1 MDLKTIFTEQNLHNI
16 SAIIADTNRGLTKS
30 ELERHL
36 RESRITLVSDESY
49 NNGIYYKVGLNKR
62 DWLYNCLAN
71 EINTTH
77 SFNKVVKFIEIVMN
91 PINYTKLEKRE
102 KYQFILEELNKI
114 LLLLGYEIDS
124 FGKLTEIVKA
134 NNLDE
139 VDRRVNSLKKKL
151 YDRNIHSEVT
161 KYCINDYL
169 REDYFDTVF
178 EATKGLAERVREISG
193 LNSDGNELFQNAFAT
208 KNPYIILNMLATDS
222 EKNEYNGLKELLIAL
237 FHLVRNP
244 MAHTPKINWKQ
255 NENEALD
262 ILTIISFAH
271 KYLDKCYK
279 NPSKNTW
286 SFIIYFRY
294 SIINIKLNY
303 S

>member
-1 MDLKTIFTEQNLHNI
+1 MDLKALFTEQNLHNI

-71 EINTTH
+71 EINTTY

-91 PINYTKLEKRE
+91 PNNYTKLEKRE

-124 FGKLTEIVKA
+124 SGKLTEIVKA

-208 KNPYIILNMLATDS
+208 KEPYIILNMLATES

-279 NPSKNTW
+279 NPSKNT
-286 SFIIYFRY
+286 
-294 SIINIKLNY
+294 
-303 S
+303 

>member
-279 NPSKNTW
+279 NPSKNT
-286 SFIIYFRY
+286 
-294 SIINIKLNY
+294 
-303 S
+303 

>member
-279 NPSKNTW
+279 NPNKNT
-286 SFIIYFRY
+286 
-294 SIINIKLNY
+294 
-303 S
+303 

>member
-1 MDLKTIFTEQNLHNI
+1 MNLKEIFTEQNLHNI

-36 RESRITLVSDESY
+36 RESKIVLVSDGSY
-49 NNGIYYKVGLNKR
+49 NNGIYYKIGLNKR
-62 DWLYNCLAN
+62 DWLYNCFAN

-77 SFNKVVKFIEIVMN
+77 SFDKIVRFIEIVMD
-91 PINYTKLEKRE
+91 PTNYTKMEKRGQ
-102 KYQFILEELNKI
+102 YQFILEELNKI
-114 LLLLGYEIDS
+114 LLLLGCEINPS
-124 FGKLTEIVKA
+124 GKLTEKVKA
-134 NNLDE
+134 TTLEE

-161 KYCINDYL
+161 KYCIKDYL
-169 REDYFDTVF
+169 RKDYFDAVF

-193 LNSDGNELFQNAFAT
+193 LNSDGNELFQSAFAT
-208 KNPYIILNMLATDS
+208 KDPYIVLNMLATES
-222 EKNEYNGLKELLIAL
+222 EKNEYNGLKELLMSL

-279 NPSKNTW
+279 NPSKN
-286 SFIIYFRY
+286 
-294 SIINIKLNY
+294 
-303 S
+303 

>member
-49 NNGIYYKVGLNKR
+49 NNGIYYKVCLNKR

-279 NPSKNTW
+279 NPSKNT
-286 SFIIYFRY
+286 
-294 SIINIKLNY
+294 
-303 S
+303 

>member
-16 SAIIADTNRGLTKS
+16 SAIIDDTNRGLTKS

-279 NPSKNTW
+279 NPSKNT
-286 SFIIYFRY
+286 
-294 SIINIKLNY
+294 
-303 S
+303 

>member
-62 DWLYNCLAN
+62 DWLYNCFAN
-71 EINTTH
+71 EINITH

-124 FGKLTEIVKA
+124 SGKLTEIVKA
-134 NNLDE
+134 KNLDE

-161 KYCINDYL
+161 KYCVNDYL

-208 KNPYIILNMLATDS
+208 KDPYIILNMLATDS

-262 ILTIISFAH
+262 ILTIISFTH

-279 NPSKNTW
+279 NPSKNT
-286 SFIIYFRY
+286 
-294 SIINIKLNY
+294 
-303 S
+303 

>member
-1 MDLKTIFTEQNLHNI
+1 MNLKEIFTEQNLHNI

-36 RESRITLVSDESY
+36 RECKIVLVSDGSY
-49 NNGIYYKVGLNKR
+49 NNGIYYKIGLNKR
-62 DWLYNCLAN
+62 DWLYNCFAN

-77 SFNKVVKFIEIVMN
+77 SFDKIVRFIEIVMD
-91 PINYTKLEKRE
+91 PTNYTKMEKRGQ
-102 KYQFILEELNKI
+102 YQFILEELNKI
-114 LLLLGYEIDS
+114 LLLLGCEINPS
-124 FGKLTEIVKA
+124 GKLTEKVKA
-134 NNLDE
+134 TTLEE

-161 KYCINDYL
+161 KYCIKDYL
-169 REDYFDTVF
+169 RKDYFDAVF

-193 LNSDGNELFQNAFAT
+193 LNSDGNELFQSAFAT
-208 KNPYIILNMLATDS
+208 KDPYIVLNMLATES
-222 EKNEYNGLKELLIAL
+222 EKNEYNGLKELLMSL

-279 NPSKNTW
+279 NPSKN
-286 SFIIYFRY
+286 
-294 SIINIKLNY
+294 
-303 S
+303 

>member
-62 DWLYNCLAN
+62 DWLYNCLAT

-279 NPSKNTW
+279 NPSKNT
-286 SFIIYFRY
+286 
-294 SIINIKLNY
+294 
-303 S
+303 

>member
-1 MDLKTIFTEQNLHNI
+1 MNLKEIFTEQNLHNI

-30 ELERHL
+30 ELEWHL
-36 RESRITLVSDESY
+36 RESKIVLVSDGSY
-49 NNGIYYKVGLNKR
+49 NNGIYYKIGLNKR
-62 DWLYNCLAN
+62 DWLYNCFAN

-77 SFNKVVKFIEIVMN
+77 SFDRIVRFIEIVMD
-91 PINYTKLEKRE
+91 PTNYTKMEKRGQ
-102 KYQFILEELNKI
+102 YQFILEELNKI
-114 LLLLGYEIDS
+114 LLLLGCEINPS
-124 FGKLTEIVKA
+124 GKLTEKVKA
-134 NNLDE
+134 TTLEE

-161 KYCINDYL
+161 KYCIKDYL
-169 REDYFDTVF
+169 RKDYFDAVF

-193 LNSDGNELFQNAFAT
+193 LNSDGNELFQSAFAT
-208 KNPYIILNMLATDS
+208 KDPYIVLNMLATES
-222 EKNEYNGLKELLIAL
+222 EKNEYNGLKELLMSL

-279 NPSKNTW
+279 NPSKN
-286 SFIIYFRY
+286 
-294 SIINIKLNY
+294 
-303 S
+303 

>member
-1 MDLKTIFTEQNLHNI
+1 MDLKTIFTEQSLHNI

-71 EINTTH
+71 EINTTQ

-124 FGKLTEIVKA
+124 SGKLTEIVKA

-139 VDRRVNSLKKKL
+139 VGRRVNSLKKKL

-161 KYCINDYL
+161 KYCVNDYL

-208 KNPYIILNMLATDS
+208 KDPYIILNMLATDS

-279 NPSKNTW
+279 NPSKNT
-286 SFIIYFRY
+286 
-294 SIINIKLNY
+294 
-303 S
+303 

>member
-1 MDLKTIFTEQNLHNI
+1 MNLKEIFTEQNLHNI

-36 RESRITLVSDESY
+36 RESKIVLVSDGSY
-49 NNGIYYKVGLNKR
+49 NNGIYYKTGLNKR
-62 DWLYNCLAN
+62 DWLYNCFAN

-77 SFNKVVKFIEIVMN
+77 SFDKIVRFIEIVMD
-91 PINYTKLEKRE
+91 PTNYTKMEKRGQ
-102 KYQFILEELNKI
+102 YQFILEELNKI
-114 LLLLGYEIDS
+114 LLLLGCEINPS
-124 FGKLTEIVKA
+124 GKLTEKVKA
-134 NNLDE
+134 TTLEE

-161 KYCINDYL
+161 KYCIKDYL
-169 REDYFDTVF
+169 RKDYFDAVF

-193 LNSDGNELFQNAFAT
+193 LNSDGNELFQSAFAT
-208 KNPYIILNMLATDS
+208 KDPYIVLNMLATES
-222 EKNEYNGLKELLIAL
+222 EKNEYNGLKELLMSL

-279 NPSKNTW
+279 NPSKN
-286 SFIIYFRY
+286 
-294 SIINIKLNY
+294 
-303 S
+303 

>member
-1 MDLKTIFTEQNLHNI
+1 MNLEKIFTEQNLHNI

-36 RESRITLVSDESY
+36 RESKIVLVSDGSF
-49 NNGIYYKVGLNKR
+49 NNGVYYKIGLNKR
-62 DWLYNCLAN
+62 DWLYNCFAN

-77 SFNKVVKFIEIVMN
+77 SFNKIVKFIEIVMD
-91 PINYTKLEKRE
+91 PTNYTKMEKRGQ
-102 KYQFILEELNKI
+102 YQFILEELNKI
-114 LLLLGYEIDS
+114 LLLLGCEINS
-124 FGKLTEIVKA
+124 SGKLTEKVKA
-134 NNLDE
+134 TTLEE

-161 KYCINDYL
+161 KYCIKDYL
-169 REDYFDTVF
+169 RKDYFDAVF

-193 LNSDGNELFQNAFAT
+193 LGSDGNELFQSAFAS
-208 KNPYIILNMLATDS
+208 KDPYIILNMLASES
-222 EKNEYNGLKELLIAL
+222 EKNEYNGLKELLISL

-279 NPSKNTW
+279 NPSKN
-286 SFIIYFRY
+286 
-294 SIINIKLNY
+294 
-303 S
+303 

>member
-1 MDLKTIFTEQNLHNI
+1 MNLEKIFTEQNLHNI

-36 RESRITLVSDESY
+36 RESKIVLVSDGSF
-49 NNGIYYKVGLNKR
+49 NNGVYYKIGLNKR
-62 DWLYNCLAN
+62 DWLYNCFAN

-77 SFNKVVKFIEIVMN
+77 SFNKIVKFIEIVMD
-91 PINYTKLEKRE
+91 PTNYTKMEKRGQ
-102 KYQFILEELNKI
+102 YQFILEELNKI
-114 LLLLGYEIDS
+114 LLLLGCEINS
-124 FGKLTEIVKA
+124 SGKLTEKVKA
-134 NNLDE
+134 TTLEE

-161 KYCINDYL
+161 KYCIKDYL
-169 REDYFDTVF
+169 RKDYFDAVF

-193 LNSDGNELFQNAFAT
+193 LSSDGNELFQSAFAS
-208 KNPYIILNMLATDS
+208 KDPYIILNMLASES
-222 EKNEYNGLKELLIAL
+222 EKNEYNGLKELLISL

-279 NPSKNTW
+279 NPSKN
-286 SFIIYFRY
+286 
-294 SIINIKLNY
+294 
-303 S
+303 

>member
-1 MDLKTIFTEQNLHNI
+1 MNLETIFSEQNLHNI

-30 ELERHL
+30 ELERLL
-36 RESRITLVSDESY
+36 RESKIALLSDGAFSNGSYYRI
-49 NNGIYYKVGLNKR
+49 GLSKK
-62 DWLYNCLAN
+62 DWLYNCFAN

-77 SFNKVVKFIEIVMN
+77 SFSKIVKFIEIVMN
-91 PINYTKLEKRE
+91 PTNFTKLEKRE
-102 KYQFILEELNKI
+102 QYKFFLEELNKI
-114 LLLLGYEIDS
+114 LLLLGCEINLS
-124 FGKLTEIVKA
+124 GKLIKKVKA
-134 NNLDE
+134 TTLEE

-161 KYCINDYL
+161 KYCIKDYL
-169 REDYFDTVF
+169 REDYFDTIF

-193 LNSDGNELFQNAFAT
+193 LNYDGNELFQNVFAT
-208 KNPYIILNMLATDS
+208 KNPYIILNMLATESDR
-222 EKNEYNGLKELLIAL
+222 NEYNGLKELLISL

-244 MAHTPKINWKQ
+244 MAHMPKINWKQ

-279 NPSKNTW
+279 NPSKN
-286 SFIIYFRY
+286 
-294 SIINIKLNY
+294 
-303 S
+303 

>member
-77 SFNKVVKFIEIVMN
+77 FFNKVVKFIEIVMN

-279 NPSKNTW
+279 NPSKNT
-286 SFIIYFRY
+286 
-294 SIINIKLNY
+294 
-303 S
+303 

>member
-30 ELERHL
+30 EIERHL
-36 RESRITLVSDESY
+36 RESRITLVSDEAF

-91 PINYTKLEKRE
+91 PINYTKLEKRG

-124 FGKLTEIVKA
+124 SGKLTKIVKV

-169 REDYFDTVF
+169 RKDYFDTVF

-208 KNPYIILNMLATDS
+208 KDPYIILNMLATDS

-279 NPSKNTW
+279 NPSKNT
-286 SFIIYFRY
+286 
-294 SIINIKLNY
+294 
-303 S
+303 

>member
-1 MDLKTIFTEQNLHNI
+1 MNLKEIFTEQNLHNI

-36 RESRITLVSDESY
+36 RESKIVLVSDGSY
-49 NNGIYYKVGLNKR
+49 NNGIYYKIGLNKR
-62 DWLYNCLAN
+62 DWLYNCFEN

-77 SFNKVVKFIEIVMN
+77 SFDKIVRFIEIVMD
-91 PINYTKLEKRE
+91 PTNYTKMEKRGQ
-102 KYQFILEELNKI
+102 YQFILEELNKI
-114 LLLLGYEIDS
+114 LLLLGCEINPS
-124 FGKLTEIVKA
+124 GKLTEKVKA
-134 NNLDE
+134 TTLEE

-161 KYCINDYL
+161 KYCIKDYL
-169 REDYFDTVF
+169 RKDYFDAVF

-193 LNSDGNELFQNAFAT
+193 LNSDGNELFQSAFAT
-208 KNPYIILNMLATDS
+208 KDPYIVLNMLATES
-222 EKNEYNGLKELLIAL
+222 EKNEYNGLKELLMSL

-279 NPSKNTW
+279 NPSKN
-286 SFIIYFRY
+286 
-294 SIINIKLNY
+294 
-303 S
+303 

>member
-1 MDLKTIFTEQNLHNI
+1 MNLGTIFTEQNLHNI
-16 SAIIADTNRGLTKS
+16 SAIIADTSRGLTKS

-36 RESRITLVSDESY
+36 RECRITLVSDGY
-49 NNGIYYKVGLNKR
+49 FNNGICYKIGLNKR
-62 DWLYNCLAN
+62 DWLYNCFIN
-71 EINTTH
+71 EINTTQ
-77 SFNKVVKFIEIVMN
+77 SFNKIIKFIEIVVN

-114 LLLLGYEIDS
+114 LLLLGYKIDS
-124 FGKLTEIVKA
+124 SGKLIEIVKA
-134 NNLDE
+134 SNLDE
-139 VDRRVNSLKKKL
+139 VDRRVNSLKKRL
-151 YDRNIHSEVT
+151 YDRNIHSEVA

-178 EATKGLAERVREISG
+178 EATKGLAERVRGISG
-193 LNSDGNELFQNAFAT
+193 LNSDGNELFQNAFST
-208 KNPYIILNMLATDS
+208 KDPYIILNMLDTDS

-262 ILTIISFAH
+262 ILTIVSFAH
-271 KYLDKCYK
+271 KYLDKCYR
-279 NPSKNTW
+279 NPSKVK
-286 SFIIYFRY
+286 I
-294 SIINIKLNY
+294 
-303 S
+303 

>member
-1 MDLKTIFTEQNLHNI
+1 MNLKEIFTEQNLHNI

-36 RESRITLVSDESY
+36 RESKIVLVNDGSY
-49 NNGIYYKVGLNKR
+49 NNGIYYKIGLNKR
-62 DWLYNCLAN
+62 DWLYNCFAN

-77 SFNKVVKFIEIVMN
+77 SFDRIVRFIEIVMD
-91 PINYTKLEKRE
+91 PTNYTKMEKRGQ
-102 KYQFILEELNKI
+102 YQFILEELNKI
-114 LLLLGYEIDS
+114 LLLLGCEINPS
-124 FGKLTEIVKA
+124 GKLTEKVKA
-134 NNLDE
+134 TTLEE

-161 KYCINDYL
+161 KYCIKDYL
-169 REDYFDTVF
+169 RKDYFDAVF

-193 LNSDGNELFQNAFAT
+193 LNSDGNELFQSAFAT
-208 KNPYIILNMLATDS
+208 KDPYIVLNMLATES
-222 EKNEYNGLKELLIAL
+222 EKNEYNGLKELLMSL

-279 NPSKNTW
+279 NPSKN
-286 SFIIYFRY
+286 
-294 SIINIKLNY
+294 
-303 S
+303 

>member
-1 MDLKTIFTEQNLHNI
+1 MDVKKIFTEQNLHNI

-36 RESRITLVSDESY
+36 RESRITLVDDGTF
-49 NNGIYYKVGLNKR
+49 NNGIYYKIGLNKR
-62 DWLYNCLAN
+62 DWLYNCFVN

-77 SFNKVVKFIEIVMN
+77 SFNKVVKFIEIVMD
-91 PINYTKLEKRE
+91 PINYTKLEKRG

-124 FGKLTEIVKA
+124 SGKLTEIVKA
-134 NNLDE
+134 NNLEE

-169 REDYFDTVF
+169 REDYFNTVF
-178 EATKGLAERVREISG
+178 EATKGLGERVREISG

-208 KNPYIILNMLATDS
+208 KEPYIILNMLATDS
-222 EKNEYNGLKELLIAL
+222 EKNEY
-237 FHLVRNP
+237 
-244 MAHTPKINWKQ
+244 
-255 NENEALD
+255 
-262 ILTIISFAH
+262 S
-271 KYLDKCYK
+271 
-279 NPSKNTW
+279 
-286 SFIIYFRY
+286 
-294 SIINIKLNY
+294 IKLTP
-303 S
+303 

>member
-1 MDLKTIFTEQNLHNI
+1 MNLKEIFTEQNLHNI

-36 RESRITLVSDESY
+36 RESKIVLVSDGSY
-49 NNGIYYKVGLNKR
+49 NNGIYYKIGLNKR
-62 DWLYNCLAN
+62 DWLYNCFAN

-77 SFNKVVKFIEIVMN
+77 SFDRIVRFIEIVMD
-91 PINYTKLEKRE
+91 PTNYTKMEKRGQ
-102 KYQFILEELNKI
+102 YQFILEELNKI
-114 LLLLGYEIDS
+114 LLLLGCEINPS
-124 FGKLTEIVKA
+124 GKLTEKVKA
-134 NNLDE
+134 TTLEE

-161 KYCINDYL
+161 KYCIKDYL
-169 REDYFDTVF
+169 RKDYFDAVF

-193 LNSDGNELFQNAFAT
+193 LNSDGNELFQSAFAT
-208 KNPYIILNMLATDS
+208 KDPYIVLNMLATES
-222 EKNEYNGLKELLIAL
+222 EKNEYNGLKELLMSL

-279 NPSKNTW
+279 NPSKN
-286 SFIIYFRY
+286 
-294 SIINIKLNY
+294 
-303 S
+303 

>member
-62 DWLYNCLAN
+62 DWLYNCFAN

-124 FGKLTEIVKA
+124 SGKLTEIVKA
-134 NNLDE
+134 KNLDE

-161 KYCINDYL
+161 KYCVNDYL

-208 KNPYIILNMLATDS
+208 KDPYIILNMLATDS

-279 NPSKNTW
+279 NPSKNT
-286 SFIIYFRY
+286 
-294 SIINIKLNY
+294 
-303 S
+303 

>member
-169 REDYFDTVF
+169 RDDYFDTVF

-279 NPSKNTW
+279 NPSKNT
-286 SFIIYFRY
+286 
-294 SIINIKLNY
+294 
-303 S
+303 